1 MTCRFRDVG
10 KGGAVETIL
19 SGAGYFIWPLGAC
32 SLLSVFLIVERSLA
46 LRTDRVIPPE
56 VFAAALRGDAVA
68 AASGDSAA
76 TRLVSCWRSGVT
88 GETLKSFARA
98 EVVRLQRGLHLLDS
112 VVAAAPLLGLLGTVA
127 GLAALF
133 PAQGV
138 PDQATLTRGV
148 GLALS
153 TTMIGLFIA
162 IPSLVASNW
171 LHRRLEVLSSRL
183 EVLVESL
190 LAARR

>member
-1 MTCRFRDVG
+1 M
-10 KGGAVETIL
+10 ETL
-19 SGAGYFIWPLGAC
+19 LTGAGYFIWPLGAC
-32 SLLSVFLIVERSLA
+32 SLLAVFLVVERALA

-56 VFAAALRGDAVA
+56 VFAAALAGGVGSVDGR
-68 AASGDSAA
+68 DSAA
-76 TRLVSCWRSGVT
+76 ARLVVRWREGLV
-88 GETLKSFARA
+88 GEPLKACARA

-127 GLAALF
+127 GLTSVF

-138 PDQATLTRGV
+138 PDQASLTRGV

-171 LHRRLEVLSSRL
+171 LHRRLDVLASRL
-183 EVLVESL
+183 DVLVGAL
-190 LAARR
+190 DAARR

>member
-1 MTCRFRDVG
+1 M
-10 KGGAVETIL
+10 ETL
-19 SGAGYFIWPLGAC
+19 LTGAGSFIWPLGAC
-32 SLLSVFLIVERSLA
+32 SLLAVFLIVERALA
-46 LRTDRVIPPE
+46 LRTDRVIPAE
-56 VFAAALRGDAVA
+56 VFAAALRGEAAVGSLA
-68 AASGDSAA
+68 GDSAA
-76 TRLVSCWRSGVT
+76 ARLVASWRGGVT
-88 GETLKSFARA
+88 GEALKSLARA

-127 GLAALF
+127 GLSALF
-133 PAQGV
+133 PAQGM

-162 IPSLVASNW
+162 IPSLVAANW
-171 LHRRLEVLSSRL
+171 LHRRLEVISSRL

-190 LAARR
+190 DSVRR

>member
-1 MTCRFRDVG
+1 MLTGGRVG
-10 KGGAVETIL
+10 GVETL
-19 SGAGYFIWPLGAC
+19 LTGAGSFIWPLGAC
-32 SLLSVFLIVERSLA
+32 SLLAVFLVVERFLA
-46 LRTDRVIPPE
+46 LRTERVIPPE
-56 VFAAALRGDAVA
+56 VFAAAMRGEA
-68 AASGDSAA
+68 AAGSAGGDSAA
-76 TRLVSCWRSGVT
+76 ARLVASWRSGVS
-88 GETLKSFARA
+88 GEALKALARA

-127 GLAALF
+127 GLASLF
-133 PAQGV
+133 PAQGM
-138 PDQATLTRGV
+138 PDQTTLTRGV

-162 IPSLVASNW
+162 IPALVASNW

-190 LAARR
+190 DSARR

>member
-1 MTCRFRDVG
+1 MT
-10 KGGAVETIL
+10 
-19 SGAGYFIWPLGAC
+19 GAGSFIWPLGAC
-32 SLLSVFLIVERSLA
+32 SLLAVFLIVERCLA
-46 LRTDRVIPPE
+46 LRSDRVIPPE
-56 VFAAALRGDAVA
+56 VFAAVMRGEA
-68 AASGDSAA
+68 AGQAGGDSAA
-76 TRLVSCWRSGVT
+76 ARLVSSWRSGVS
-88 GETLKSFARA
+88 GEALKALARA

-127 GLAALF
+127 GLASLF
-133 PAQGV
+133 PAQGM
-138 PDQATLTRGV
+138 PDQTTLTRGV

-162 IPSLVASNW
+162 IPSLVAANW

-190 LAARR
+190 ESARR

>member
-1 MTCRFRDVG
+1 M
-10 KGGAVETIL
+10 ETL
-19 SGAGYFIWPLGAC
+19 LTGAGSFIWPLGAC
-32 SLLSVFLIVERSLA
+32 SLLSVFLIVERALA

-56 VFAAALRGDAVA
+56 VFAAALRGDAGSVQ
-68 AASGDSAA
+68 GDSAA
-76 TRLVSCWRSGVT
+76 SRLVACWRSGSS
-88 GETLKSFARA
+88 GETLKAFARA

-153 TTMIGLFIA
+153 TTMLGLFIA
-162 IPSLVASNW
+162 IPSLVAANW

-190 LAARR
+190 ESARR

>member
-1 MTCRFRDVG
+1 M
-10 KGGAVETIL
+10 ETLL

-32 SLLSVFLIVERSLA
+32 SLLALFLVVERALA
-46 LRTDRVIPPE
+46 FRTDRVIPPAII
-56 VFAAALRGDAVA
+56 AAAMRGETA
-68 AASGDSAA
+68 AADVGDDSAA
-76 TRLVSCWRSGVT
+76 ARLVVRWRSGAA
-88 GETLKSFARA
+88 GEALKAFARA

-112 VVAAAPLLGLLGTVA
+112 VVAASPLIGLLGTVA
-127 GLAALF
+127 GLAAIF
-133 PAQGV
+133 PSQGV

-162 IPSLVASNW
+162 IPSLIAANW

-190 LAARR
+190 ESSRR